1 MYVDSKYQWNVFVGC
16 EFECVYCE
24 PSFQKQMKRQ
34 KPVIDKNGKKRGC
47 QYCYE
52 YIPHF
57 HEERLNN
64 RLPRTYMDEFIWVA
78 SSGDISFCDSEDMNK
93 ILSKVREYPNRT
105 FFFQTKNP
113 KYFQQFEFPENLIL
127 GITLESDRD
136 WCSIT
141 KAPAPDIRYK
151 DFLKVKHPRKIVTI
165 EPILDF
171 DGFILSWIKDI
182 APERV
187 YVGFDTKNCNLPEP
201 SKEKTL
207 RLITTLTWFTRVRVK
222 YIKYDIVGYK

>member
-1 MYVDSKYQWNVFVGC
+1 MVKTNMYVDSKYQWNCFIGC
-16 EFECVYCE
+16 KFKCKYCI
-24 PSFQKQMKRQ
+24 PSFQRQMKRQ
-34 KPVIDKNGKKRGC
+34 KHRCMD
-47 QYCYE
+47 CYN

-57 HEERLNN
+57 HEERLTN
-64 RLPRTYMDEFIWVA
+64 RLPRTYGDEFIWVG
-78 SSGDISFCDSEDMNK
+78 SSGDISFCELEDMDK
-93 ILSKVREYPNRT
+93 ILLKIEEYPNRT

-113 KYFQQFEFPENLIL
+113 KYFQQFDFPKNVIL

-141 KAPAPDIRYK
+141 KAPDPYKRYK
-151 DFLKVKHPRKIVTI
+151 DFLKVDHLRKIVTI

-171 DGFILSWIKDI
+171 DGFIIDWVRAI

-187 YVGFDTKNCNLPEP
+187 YIGFDTKNCNLPEP

-207 RLITTLTWFTRVRVK
+207 RLITTLAWFTSVRLK